1 MDVLNGSH
9 SAQHAGP
16 GHWSVVPPAASPKS
30 TRTSN
35 RIKSKPASSA
45 VLSSIIDSLDTLT
58 PLPDIQSPDHFSETA
73 SRHSLPES
81 LTNRSVASS
90 ASIHKPIVTSPGFG
104 VTYGAGLELD
114 DVDGVTDAALPPTVP
129 TSRPPSGL
137 SQFKSPKLDGKHSA
151 ASSSFRPRPNSRKSS
166 LGSTTSAG
174 SARNKLSSE
183 SWVRRSLS
191 KGEDELKDQRGRAAR
206 KSRLRR
212 VSSQDMLRLEEE
224 SRPTSVAVS
233 DGGAPLS
240 LAEQIIA
247 KAPAQSSSTKGRLY
261 LSEEIINENQ
271 PVGTSPPLLQ
281 TNSYGGRS
289 LGSESK
295 ASDQQLSV
303 SGSSLKSPSPI
314 SDSIPTRTSSL
325 RTSSP
330 AHKKKKKSKK
340 HNPSAKAA
348 GKSETMAYRP
358 SSPIPESSWADL
370 GDDDETVKRIREL
383 REQRKSRLQE
393 EFTLYPDPNELN
405 SVISASTPSKD
416 PPSAQHTPANE
427 LSAPLTS
434 ETNRTSKTHR
444 SLNRHSTP
452 VKAHKTLGLN
462 NEHKRPRQSED
473 GNVNGTRSALGLIDH
488 RTQYSLDVK
497 RPASAHHRPTTA
509 KSVDNLPSQQL
520 NLDYSYA
527 EAVDLFQEHD
537 RDQSPEDERK
547 ARDSSEAPLAVK
559 AVVFDTPTKQVSSP
573 DITKS
578 KSKKSKRK
586 PEDRWTAHHPDLP
599 LAFEKRR
606 NRRKSMSDARLTNAA
621 EKELESARRD
631 SIEEAV
637 SEYLQAPRLN
647 RRVKNH
653 INGRTIAYSEV
664 GDPNGAAVFVCVG
677 MGLTRYVTAF
687 YDELATTLR
696 LRLITIDRP
705 GVGGSEPYP
714 PSDKSGPL
722 NWPEDVLT
730 ICQHLGIVKFSI
742 LAHSAGAIYALAT
755 ALILPHLV
763 RGKVHLLAPWVPPSQ
778 LEAISHPTASAPPSN
793 PLPRSQRLLRVLPT
807 PFLKAANS
815 SFMTATS
822 ASLKPANKR
831 TIKANANKSSP
842 RRQANPDESVPD
854 RPPTRE
860 RPEYNRRESLMLMDQ
875 FMPSTNPL
883 DNFPI
888 PVMEEEA
895 DEERRRRGSLTL
907 SATATPMDPGFAY
920 ASIGLHAAEH
930 AEKER
935 QVEYTSRLTQATW
948 DMATRDSNPAT
959 DLLVCLERNR
969 DVGFRYTD
977 VGREVVITHGSEDK
991 RVPIANVKW
1000 LAEQMN
1006 RRAQGPGF
1014 EGGSARESRE
1024 SWASA
1029 AKGGCEVRVLEGEG
1043 HGLMAS
1049 PLIMANVLEE
1059 MALAWQNHDK
1069 GRL

>member
-1 MDVLNGSH
+1 MDVDV
-9 SAQHAGP
+9 AQPAQQWHA
-16 GHWSVVPPAASPKS
+16 PAESSKSTS
-30 TRTSN
+30 TRTKRASNSN

-45 VLSSIIDSLDTLT
+45 VLSSIIDSLDTLA
-58 PLPDIQSPDHFSETA
+58 PLPDIQPNDHFSETA

-81 LTNRSVASS
+81 LNRSVASS
-90 ASIHKPIVTSPGFG
+90 ASIHKNTVSPGFG
-104 VTYGAGLELD
+104 VEYGGQLELD
-114 DVDGVTDAALPPTVP
+114 DIDGVTDAALPPTVP

-137 SQFKSPKLDGKHSA
+137 SHYKPPKQDSKRTSV
-151 ASSSFRPRPNSRKSS
+151 SNPFRPRPPSRKSS
-166 LGSTTSAG
+166 LGSTASA
-174 SARNKLSSE
+174 SSSRNKLSSE
-183 SWVRRSLS
+183 SWVRKSSS
-191 KGEDELKDQRGRAAR
+191 KAEDELKNQRGRGAR
-206 KSRLRR
+206 KSKLRR
-212 VSSQDMLRLEEE
+212 VSSQDMLRTEE
-224 SRPTSVAVS
+224 SRAPSQVRSEEGV
-233 DGGAPLS
+233 PLS

-247 KAPAQSSSTKGRLY
+247 KAPAPRAAAKGRLF
-261 LSEEIINENQ
+261 LSDVSPTSEDQ
-271 PVGTSPPLLQ
+271 PVTSPPLL
-281 TNSYGGRS
+281 TADSFGGRS
-289 LGSESK
+289 MGSESK
-295 ASDQQLSV
+295 ASSQQLSV

-314 SDSIPTRTSSL
+314 DDSIPTRTSSL
-325 RTSSP
+325 RLSSTSP
-330 AHKKKKKSKK
+330 ARKKKHKKSKK
-340 HNPSAKAA
+340 TAA
-348 GKSETMAYRP
+348 PGNSKTTGYRP

-370 GDDDETVKRIREL
+370 GEDDETVKRIREL
-383 REQRKSRLQE
+383 REQRKSRLRE
-393 EFTLYPDPNELN
+393 EFVP
-405 SVISASTPSKD
+405 SSTADLANATATPLKD
-416 PPSAQHTPANE
+416 PAPQDTPVSG
-427 LSAPLTS
+427 LSAPPSSDTKRATRS
-434 ETNRTSKTHR
+434 KKTSKRYT
-444 SLNRHSTP
+444 TDP
-452 VKAHKTLGLN
+452 TKAHKTLGLHDDDRRSRHLDVTDFDGSRN
-462 NEHKRPRQSED
+462 ALGQLD
-473 GNVNGTRSALGLIDH
+473 GNSRA
-488 RTQYSLDVK
+488 RYSLEAR
-497 RPASAHHRPTTA
+497 RPWSTHYRPTTA
-509 KSVDNLPSQQL
+509 KSVDRPSSQRL
-520 NLDYSYA
+520 SLDYSYA
-527 EAVDLFQEHD
+527 QAVNLFQPRD
-537 RDQSPEDERK
+537 RDTSPSVERNV
-547 ARDSSEAPLAVK
+547 RESSAPPPAVRG
-559 AVVFDTPTKQVSSP
+559 VEFDTPTKHSSP
-573 DITKS
+573 STTS
-578 KSKKSKRK
+578 QQKSKKSKRK

-621 EKELESARRD
+621 EKELESSRRD

-664 GDPNGAAVFVCVG
+664 GDPNGTAVFVCVG

-687 YDELATTLR
+687 YDELASTLK

-755 ALILPHLV
+755 ALILPHLI

-778 LEAISHPTASAPPSN
+778 LEAISHPTASAPPAN

-815 SFMTATS
+815 SFMTAAS

-831 TIKANANKSSP
+831 TIKANANKASP
-842 RRQANPDESVPD
+842 KRQQAVEEPAQEK
-854 RPPTRE
+854 PPSRE

-875 FMPSTNPL
+875 YMPSTNPL

-888 PVMEEEA
+888 PVKEEEG
-895 DEERRRRGSLTL
+895 DEERLKRGSLTL
-907 SATATPMDPGFAY
+907 SATATPMDPSFAY
-920 ASIGLHAAEH
+920 ASSGLYAAEH

-948 DMATRDSNPAT
+948 DMATKDSNPAT

-1006 RRAQGPGF
+1006 RRALGPGI

-1024 SWASA
+1024 SWAST
-1029 AKGGCEVRVLEGEG
+1029 AKGGCEVRVLQGEG

-1049 PLIMANVLEE
+1049 PLIMGDILEE
-1059 MALAWQNHDK
+1059 ISKSAY
-1069 GRL
+1069 GRESLRGVR